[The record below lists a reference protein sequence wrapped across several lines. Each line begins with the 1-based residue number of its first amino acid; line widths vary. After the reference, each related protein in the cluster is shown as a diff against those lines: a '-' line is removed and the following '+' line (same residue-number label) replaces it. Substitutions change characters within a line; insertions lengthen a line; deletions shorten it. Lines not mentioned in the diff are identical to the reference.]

1 VALVAIAFHHGFPSS
16 RYSTYAFLSKNLLHS
31 AKVPGSYDSPHGI
44 VLDKFYHPLP
54 PSLLLSLSSS
64 SSSQPTSLLKMGISK
79 NDDSCFDISVD
90 PLVARIFQ
98 DEREGD
104 DENNNND
111 AGSLLMESLRNIDSG
126 ILESSRGM
134 AVWRRALAKGRSPI
148 ESDFVVIATTTTS
161 FGGAAKSKS
170 GVWPPPPLFSCL
182 VEASSSLQLPRMALR
197 HPETIPMI
205 LRSILRRTIEYA
217 RRRMDENKN
226 DEDHSSQLFDDDDD
240 DDDED
245 DDDEDDPYFYNF
257 EDENE
262 DGIEDVV
269 SLFNLDLQIDD
280 NEIARDVAEGL
291 VDEWSE
297 VVEGVSILDDIFGF
311 DHDLLSSG
319 EDEDDDGDDDGGTAG
334 AAMGFG
340 MRDGIWSH
348 TGWHAIPALQ
358 KQISDIPELK
368 DLMQELGRRPSAEE
382 DGGDRRRFEKF
393 APRKP
398 HPEGGLGAEFDPR
411 LRRESVTGIALSG
424 NPSEM
429 LPSEAVLLRKRL
441 GVDDKGKPVSNVL
454 RRLFLAKMAESKLQ
468 SYELSGWADVPSIP
482 RTDPLYLNR
491 LPSAPGGP
499 IIVCLDT
506 SWSMSGNRE
515 ALSKAVVL
523 ACVSEAHRQGRDCQV
538 VSFSTERKVMETG
551 VITADSD
558 GIRRLLEFLSHSFG
572 GGTDVTGALKFAIAA
587 LDTNNKEKLSTGR
600 STLTNKVSADFSMEA
615 ADILLVTDGEIPDP
629 PVPREVMSSIE
640 RLKNLKGVKIH
651 GLLVGK
657 SESKPL
663 SGLCTHTHDF
673 LSRYT
678 IPGAI
683 SAAGLTAQIT
693 PFNSIR
699 QTGRMS
705 ATMLYA
711 KKSYYDDDEG
721 DGYTPRG
728 RKKERGDQKW
738 DSYDEEGDDK
748 TDLWTD
754 PVDEMATGEPLQADE
769 KKDPGVGKQNVIS
782 GFPLNSIS
790 ILAKLKM
797 HRLYIL
803 QRKDY
808 YC

>member
-1 VALVAIAFHHGFPSS
+1 MTGCEAKEFVGIVRILVALIAITFHHGVPSS
-16 RYSTYAFLSKNLLHS
+16 RYSTDAFLSKSLFQS
-31 AKVPGSYDSPHGI
+31 TKVPGSYDSSHGTI
-44 VLDKFYHPLP
+44 VLDKFYQPRNSLKLEFSKDGD
-54 PSLLLSLSSS
+54 PS
-64 SSSQPTSLLKMGISK
+64 
-79 NDDSCFDISVD
+79 FDISVD
-90 PLVARIFQ
+90 PLVARIFEN
-98 DEREGD
+98 EREDD
-104 DENNNND
+104 DENNED
-111 AGSLLMESLRNIDSG
+111 TGGALLMETLRSIDSG

-148 ESDFVVIATTTTS
+148 ESDFGVVVGT
-161 FGGAAKSKS
+161 AAKSKLMV
-170 GVWPPPPLFSCL
+170 VWPPPPLFSCL
-182 VEASSSLQLPRMALR
+182 VEASSSLQLPRLALR

-217 RRRMDENKN
+217 RRRMDETKN
-226 DEDHSSQLFDDDDD
+226 NEDDSSQLFDDDDE
-240 DDDED
+240 DED
-245 DDDEDDPYFYNF
+245 DDPYFYDF
-257 EDENE
+257 EDERE
-262 DGIEDVV
+262 DDIEDDV
-269 SLFNLDLQIDD
+269 SLFHLDLPIDD

-291 VDEWSE
+291 VEEWSE
-297 VVEGVSILDDIFGF
+297 VVEGVSLLDDIFGF

-319 EDEDDDGDDDGGTAG
+319 EEEDEDDDGDDDGGTAG

-348 TGWHAIPALQ
+348 TGWSAIPALQ
-358 KQISDIPELK
+358 KQVSEIPELK
-368 DLMQELGRRPSAEE
+368 ELMQELGRRPSAEE

-424 NPSEM
+424 NLSEM
-429 LPSEAVLLRKRL
+429 LPSEAVLLRQRL
-441 GVDDKGKPVSNVL
+441 GVDDDTGIPSSSVL
-454 RRLFLAKMAESKLQ
+454 RRLFMAKMAESKLQ

-482 RTDPLYLNR
+482 RTDPSYLNR

-538 VSFSTERKVMETG
+538 VSFSTERKVIETG

-572 GGTDVTGALKFAIAA
+572 GGTDVTGALKFAISA
-587 LDTNNKEKLSTGR
+587 LDTSNKEKSINGK
-600 STLTNKVSADFSMEA
+600 STLTNKVSGDFSMEA

-640 RLKNLKGVKIH
+640 RLKDLKGVKIH

-683 SAAGLTAQIT
+683 SAAGLTAQT
-693 PFNSIR
+693 TQFNSIR
-699 QTGRMS
+699 QTGRTS

-711 KKSYYDDDEG
+711 KKSYYNDDEG
-721 DGYTPRG
+721 DGYARKG
-728 RKKERGDQKW
+728 RKKKGGNQKW
-738 DSYDEEGDDK
+738 DNYDEEGDDK
-748 TDLWTD
+748 TDSWTD
-754 PVDEMATGEPLQADE
+754 PVDEMATAEPLQADE
-769 KKDPGVGKQNVIS
+769 KKDPLGVGKQSVIS
-782 GFPLNSIS
+782 DFPLNSIS
-790 ILAKLKM
+790 RSGKLKIYP
-797 HRLYIL
+797 LPIL
-803 QRKDY
+803 QIKN
-808 YC
+808 CCC